1 MISVKD
7 AITDSGLQA
16 RTLQQARRFSG
27 KCLELGR
34 ESLRAVEEHVFPL
47 FPEAARKAQENW
59 RQVYA
64 CIREEASEDVL
75 ESTPRMVERILHNYA
90 LDSRRMQWEQLESV
104 KSILGV
110 MAEAVGATRL
120 QTNTYSESMAEISES
135 LRRMTETESL
145 EELRRQLT
153 KEAAQVRESVAKMVR
168 ESEASVR
175 AMESDLAHFR
185 TKLAEAEAEASTD
198 VLTGLA
204 NRRELERQMEMRIQ
218 RMTPFCV
225 LLFDLDN
232 FKSINE
238 RFGHECG
245 DQALRGFAGVL
256 NEQVRPGDVVARWG
270 GDEFFVIFDCTM
282 KDALRRSQQISVKLA
297 RRYELNWDGK
307 PISIPLQASSGVVE
321 YCCGETA
328 SALFRRADEAMYA
341 VKGKRS
347 AARETR

>member
-1 MISVKD
+1 MISVKE

-16 RTLQQARRFSG
+16 RALEQARRLSA

-34 ESLRAVEEHVFPL
+34 GSLRAVEEHVFPL
-47 FPEAARKAQENW
+47 FPEAARKAQEDW

-64 CIREEASEDVL
+64 CIREEAPEDVL
-75 ESTPRMVERILHNYA
+75 ESTPRMVARILHNYA
-90 LDSRRMQWEQLESV
+90 LESRRMQREELESV

-120 QTNTYSESMAEISES
+120 QTNTYSESMAEVSES
-135 LRRMTETESL
+135 LGRMAETESL

-153 KEAAQVRESVAKMVR
+153 KEAAQVRESVGKMVR
-168 ESEASVR
+168 ESEACLL
-175 AMESDLAHFR
+175 AMETDLAHFR
-185 TKLAEAEAEASTD
+185 TKLAEAEAAAATD
-198 VLTGLA
+198 ALTGLA

-218 RMTPFCV
+218 RMTPFCA
-225 LLFDLDN
+225 LLVDLDD
-232 FKSINE
+232 FKSIND

-245 DQALRGFAGVL
+245 DQALRMFASVL

-270 GDEFFVIFDCTM
+270 GDEFFVIFDCAM
-282 KDALRRSQQISVKLA
+282 KDALRRSQQISLQLS
-297 RRYELNWDGK
+297 RRYSLNWKGK
-307 PISIPLQASSGVVE
+307 SISISLQASSGVVE
-321 YCCGETA
+321 YCYGETA

-347 AARETR
+347 AARESR